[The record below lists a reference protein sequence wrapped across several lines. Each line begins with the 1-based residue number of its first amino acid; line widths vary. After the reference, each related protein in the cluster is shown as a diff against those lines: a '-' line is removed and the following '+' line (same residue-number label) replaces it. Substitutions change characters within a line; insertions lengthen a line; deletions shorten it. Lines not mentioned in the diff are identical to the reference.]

1 MLHKF
6 MNKNSDSISSHV
18 ELGKK
23 GEDIAARYLVGKGYK
38 ILHRNWR
45 YLHKELDIVATQNKY
60 LVVVE
65 VKTRLSDYWEEPKE
79 AVRRKKQKNIIE
91 AADEYVTRYNI
102 NLDVRFDII
111 SILISNGKVEVE
123 HIEDAFYPIL

>member
-1 MLHKF
+1 

>member
-1 MLHKF
+1 M
-6 MNKNSDSISSHV
+6 SSHV

-123 HIEDAFYPIL
+123 HIEDAFYPTL

>member
-123 HIEDAFYPIL
+123 HIEDAFYPTL

>member
-1 MLHKF
+1 

-123 HIEDAFYPIL
+123 HIEDAFYPTL